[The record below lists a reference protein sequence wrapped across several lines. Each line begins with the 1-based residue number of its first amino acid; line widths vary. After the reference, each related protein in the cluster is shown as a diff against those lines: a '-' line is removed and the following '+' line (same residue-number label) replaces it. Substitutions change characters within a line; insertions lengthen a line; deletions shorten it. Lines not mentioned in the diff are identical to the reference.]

1 MSIAS
6 PLTRPSPNGRRV
18 GIRIVTFEMLWAIR
32 QERYILGA
40 GHESRSAAMAKQN
53 DLSRSLVAFEQ
64 NNTII
69 AVIEMSL
76 NNWLVAGI
84 VPGIERHPLKK
95 LSIDEEVLRQLLYR
109 WRDEAVKAGRT
120 ITRIAVAFEAGRD
133 GFWLAR
139 WLRARGIEAY
149 VIHPTSVAVS
159 REHRRAKT
167 DRLDTE
173 LLKRAFLGWLR
184 GEPDHCSM
192 AAIPSLQE
200 EDAKRPTR
208 ERENL
213 VGERTRVVNRMKAC
227 LIRLG
232 IRNFDPTLRKAPERL
247 NTLCTPEGDP
257 LPPNTLAELRR
268 DMARLRFV
276 MDQINEIEVARL
288 QRLEQA
294 PAEGPHAMVRL
305 LARVIGVGIET
316 ADMLVHEILSRNLR
330 DRRAV
335 ARYAGLTGAPDES
348 GSKRREK
355 GLAKAGNARV
365 RRGMIQLAWRFLLF
379 QKNSALAQWYRTRTE
394 SERVGKKRKTMIVA
408 LARKLLIAL
417 WRLVTTGEVPAGV
430 VLRAA

>member
-1 MSIAS
+1 
-6 PLTRPSPNGRRV
+6 
-18 GIRIVTFEMLWAIR
+18 
-32 QERYILGA
+32 
-40 GHESRSAAMAKQN
+40 MANQN

-76 NNWLVAGI
+76 NNWLIAGI
-84 VPGIERHPLKK
+84 VPGVERHPLKK
-95 LSIDEEVLRQLLYR
+95 LSIDAEVLLQLLYR
-109 WRDEAVKAGRT
+109 WRDEAVKAGGM
-120 ITRIAVAFEAGRD
+120 ITRMAVAFEAGRD

-139 WLRARGIEAY
+139 WLRARGVEAY

-213 VGERTRVVNRMKAC
+213 VGERTRIVNRMKAS
-227 LIRLG
+227 LVRFG
-232 IRNFDPTLRKAPERL
+232 IRNFKPTLRKAPEHL
-247 NTLCTPEGDP
+247 NALCTPEGDP

-276 MDQINEIEVARL
+276 VGQINEIEATRL

-294 PAEGPHAMVRL
+294 PAEKPHAMVRL

-316 ADMLVHEILSRNLR
+316 ADMLVHEILSRKLR

-379 QKNSALAQWYRTRTE
+379 QKDSALAQWYRTRTE
-394 SERVGKKRKTMIVA
+394 STDKKRKTMIVA

>member
-1 MSIAS
+1 
-6 PLTRPSPNGRRV
+6 
-18 GIRIVTFEMLWAIR
+18 
-32 QERYILGA
+32 
-40 GHESRSAAMAKQN
+40 
-53 DLSRSLVAFEQ
+53 VAFEQ

-84 VPGIERHPLKK
+84 VPGVERHPLKK
-95 LSIDEEVLRQLLYR
+95 LSIDAEVLLQLLYR
-109 WRDEAVKAGRT
+109 WRDEAVKAGGM
-120 ITRIAVAFEAGRD
+120 ITRMAVAFEAGRD

-139 WLRARGIEAY
+139 WLRARGVEAY

-213 VGERTRVVNRMKAC
+213 VGERTRIVNRMKAC
-227 LIRLG
+227 LIRFG
-232 IRNFDPTLRKAPERL
+232 IRNFNPILRRATERL
-247 NTLCTPEGDP
+247 NALCTPEGVS

-276 MDQINEIEVARL
+276 MDQINEIEAARL
-288 QRLEQA
+288 RRLEQA
-294 PAEGPHAMVRL
+294 PAEEPHAKVRL
-305 LARVIGVGIET
+305 LARVIGVGLET
-316 ADMLVHEILSRNLR
+316 ADMLVHEILSRKLR

-379 QKNSALAQWYRTRTE
+379 QKNSALSQWYRTRTE
-394 SERVGKKRKTMIVA
+394 SAGKKRKTMIVA

-430 VLRAA
+430 VLRAV